1 MTTRQATTETS
12 ATGSSIRV
20 GFRTGSVAVSR
31 LRFIRQV
38 GATDVFIDHS
48 STDEEPQEFLDKAA
62 EKDRLV
68 IDGDVIP
75 TTKQPDE
82 AEACIEV
89 VKQPLRN
96 LWAADIP
103 ILGYQWNPRGL
114 VPVRTRT
121 DQPVRGAAKATE
133 FDLKALD
140 TPFERADTV
149 ERGYTEAEFWA
160 NYERF
165 VEEVVPV
172 AEEAGVRMALH
183 PVDPPGIEQMG
194 EDIPALI
201 RRFGE
206 RDQTVFVHFRDVVGT
221 VPEFHKTFVARGT
234 STSATRCG
242 RSLRSASRG
251 PSSPTTSPRWK
262 TTPRG
267 ATAATPTRQ
276 ATSAG

>member
-1 MTTRQATTETS
+1 M
-12 ATGSSIRV
+12 
-20 GFRTGSVAVSR
+20 
-31 LRFIRQV
+31 
-38 GATDVFIDHS
+38 
-48 STDEEPQEFLDKAA
+48 
-62 EKDRLV
+62 
-68 IDGDVIP
+68 IP

-82 AEACIEV
+82 AEARIEV
-89 VKQPLRN
+89 VKQLLRN
-96 LWAADIP
+96 LGAANIP

-121 DQPVRGAAKATE
+121 DRPVRGEAKATE
-133 FDLKALD
+133 FGLEALD
-140 TPFERADTV
+140 APFERADTV
-149 ERGYTEAEFWA
+149 EREYTEAEFWA

-206 RDQTVFVHFRDVVGT
+206 RDQTVFAHFRDVVGT
-221 VPEFHKTFVARGT
+221 VPEFHETFVDEGNFDEYDAMRAL
-234 STSATRCG
+234 SAVG
-242 RSLRSASRG
+242 FEGAV
-251 PSSPTTSPRWK
+251 PPTTSPRWK